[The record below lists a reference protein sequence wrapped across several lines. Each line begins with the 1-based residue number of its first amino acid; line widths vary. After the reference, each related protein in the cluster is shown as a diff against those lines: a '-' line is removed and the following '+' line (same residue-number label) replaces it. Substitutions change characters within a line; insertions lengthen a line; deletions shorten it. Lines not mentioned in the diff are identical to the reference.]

1 MLFSAVRYQVSGVR
15 YQVSGIRYQDIIN
28 ASTHSRIHASTHS
41 RIHAF
46 THPRIH
52 AFNYNLI
59 TLTSTFLKCIKTCI
73 NLLLYQRFR
82 NPKSEIL
89 HQYPRTQ

>member
-15 YQVSGIRYQDIIN
+15 YQVSGVRYQV
-28 ASTHSRIHASTHS
+28 SGHYK

-46 THPRIH
+46 THSPIH

-59 TLTSTFLKCIKTCI
+59 TLTSTFLKCIKTCS
-73 NLLLYQRFR
+73 LYQRFR
-82 NPKSEIL
+82 NPEFEIRNPKSCINT
-89 HQYPRTQ
+89 HGPSK